1 MLAAVNECADLVVPA
16 VSWLALG
23 GVFWADGGRGV
34 CVKLGKLGAAVA
46 VVATGAN
53 LASLNAY
60 ADLAAAPLAA
70 FALIAAAVARGRG
83 GGMAAARRR
92 PPPPPPSAAAVA
104 VAAAAG
110 PGTLDA
116 MGGAWRLASSENYDA
131 YLAAIGVGRIGRALA
146 KRAPTA
152 QTLSFS
158 FSGASVRIQTDGLL
172 RMDARYEIGGPP
184 VEVAVKGVAFSD
196 RAFRIRAEPI
206 RDSRYGSTRACRNES
221 AKTLSPVV
229 GEPRGA
235 EDRTV
240 PRKLGK
246 RV

>member
-1 MLAAVNECADLVVPA
+1 MRGPRRSSGVVAGAGWRFLGRRRPRRLREARQARRGRRRRRDGRESRIPERVRGPRRGAARGLCADRSCRRARPRRRH
-16 VSWLALG
+16 G
-23 GVFWADGGRGV
+23 GGAAAAAAAASVGGGR
-34 CVKLGKLGAAVA
+34 
-46 VVATGAN
+46 
-53 LASLNAY
+53 
-60 ADLAAAPLAA
+60 
-70 FALIAAAVARGRG
+70 RGRG
-83 GGMAAARRR
+83 GGG
-92 PPPPPPSAAAVA
+92 SGD
-104 VAAAAG
+104 AG
-110 PGTLDA
+110 RDG
-116 MGGAWRLASSENYDA
+116 WRLASSENYDA